1 MYMKHSKFS
10 KEEIDIIN
18 RGNNGELQNLEEM
31 NFYFHYLKIF
41 KDEYLKFLYRKH
53 RDKNFFWEYLGGVC
67 LTSLPAGCIGII
79 CLFAGN
85 LPLAFL
91 FFSLVAAG
99 VIVPDILNSFRAKK
113 EYKCEL
119 QELASLIEKEN
130 IRIRND
136 KELEEQKRKRIEEE
150 NNKKD
155 LFILNIK
162 KDIESILTSKY
173 EGYEKDILALKT
185 LGYKYLSL
193 KKLDKTTSTSEILTM
208 YPQFNQIL
216 LAIENVI
223 NQNVNFKEKQ
233 DLDIQELENALKEFS
248 TDSTHLMS
256 SEELFQYIPRNNPN
270 LKLTSSPN

>member
-10 KEEIDIIN
+10 DKEIDIIN
-18 RGNNGELQNLEEM
+18 RGMNGDLRNLEEM
-31 NFYFHYLKIF
+31 NFYFHFLKIF
-41 KDEYLKFLYRKH
+41 KDVYLNFLYKKH
-53 RDKNFFWEYLGGVC
+53 RTKNFFWEYLGGVC
-67 LTSLPAGCIGII
+67 LTSLPSGCIGTI

-91 FFSLVAAG
+91 FFSLFAAG
-99 VIVPDILNSFRAKK
+99 IIVPDILNSFRAKN

-130 IRIRND
+130 NRIRNE
-136 KELEEQKRKRIEEE
+136 KELEEQKRKKIEEE

-173 EGYEKDILALKT
+173 DGYEKDILALKT

-193 KKLDKTTSTSEILTM
+193 KKIEKTTSTSEILNM
-208 YPQFNQIL
+208 YPQFDHIL

-223 NQNVNFKEKQ
+223 NQNVRFKERQ
-233 DLDIQELENALKEFS
+233 DLDIQELENALKEFNLES
-248 TDSTHLMS
+248 PDLMS
-256 SEELFQYIPRNNPN
+256 VEELLQYIPNNKPT
-270 LKLTSSPN
+270 LKLINFPK